1 MDAPARFRQTG
12 AHSSHGFANVRFSI
26 LLSVFLLL
34 GATSAALA
42 GPGTY
47 TGRAPVNS
55 QSDDERA
62 AALKTALA
70 NVIIEQSGDGGALA
84 RPDVAS
90 AVGKA
95 ERYVLQYTYRRNA
108 GAEGAAMV
116 LEAQFDA
123 EAVDRMLSELR
134 LGTYANAPVVPDTPT
149 EVNVW
154 IGGIRNADDY
164 ARVLGYLARSNFV
177 REARPVQAQE
187 DRLRVNLSLSTDLVH
202 FLDAVGMERVLTVV
216 GPATPDA
223 ADAVLA
229 LAQ

>member
-1 MDAPARFRQTG
+1 MR
-12 AHSSHGFANVRFSI
+12 SSF
-26 LLSVFLLL
+26 LLSIFLLAL
-34 GATSAALA
+34 LAPLAALA
-42 GPGTY
+42 GPSTY
-47 TGRAPVNS
+47 TGLAPVNS

-70 NVIIEQSGDGGALA
+70 KVVIEQSGDSSVLA

-90 AVGKA
+90 AVGNA

-108 GAEGAAMV
+108 EGGDGAAMV

-123 EAVDRMLSELR
+123 VAVDRMLSELR
-134 LGTYANAPVVPDTPT
+134 LGVYANAPVMPDTPT
-149 EVNVW
+149 EASVW

-177 REARPVQAQE
+177 REARPVQAQD
-187 DRLRVNLSLSTDLVH
+187 DRLRVNLSLGTDLVH

-216 GPATPDA
+216 GSATPDTG